1 MKTKHPMQPVVMSDF
16 GVARFKENRIVSHLL
31 DVASRRGGC
40 GMNELALMGFSDEDR
55 MQFAQ
60 LIGYS
65 VSGYGDLGYA
75 SKKSVAKANRR
86 VEKLVRS
93 MESEQ

>member
-1 MKTKHPMQPVVMSDF
+1 MKKHPMQPVVLDSR
-16 GVARFKENRIVSHLL
+16 GVARFKENKIVSRVLEFATAH
-31 DVASRRGGC
+31 GC
-40 GMNELALMGFSDEDR
+40 GMNELARMDFSIEDR

-75 SKKSVAKANRR
+75 SKKSVAKADRR
-86 VEKLVRS
+86 VEKLLRS
-93 MESEQ
+93 KENQK

>member
-1 MKTKHPMQPVVMSDF
+1 MKKHPMQPVVLDSH
-16 GVARFKENRIVSHLL
+16 GVARFKENKIVSHLL
-31 DVASRRGGC
+31 DFATAHGC
-40 GMNELALMGFSDEDR
+40 GMNELALMDFSDEDH

-75 SKKSVAKANRR
+75 SKKSVKKADRR
-86 VEKLVRS
+86 VEKLVGP
-93 MESEQ
+93 EQAK